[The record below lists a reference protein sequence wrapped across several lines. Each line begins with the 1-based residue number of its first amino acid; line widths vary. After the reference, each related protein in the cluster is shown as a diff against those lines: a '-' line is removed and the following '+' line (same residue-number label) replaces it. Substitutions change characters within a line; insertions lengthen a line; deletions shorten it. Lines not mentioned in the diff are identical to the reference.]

1 MRCELLLIPGMN
13 TALTSYFKQ
22 CFNLRSRTSDNN
34 CCGFEVRPHIPP
46 FTKII
51 LSLLK
56 NCLFS
61 SNEIHEHV

>member
-1 MRCELLLIPGMN
+1 MN

-61 SNEIHEHV
+61 SNEIS